1 MPTEIRFKAAARFL
15 GGETLIL
22 IARLQNGEPENQGI
36 HLESVA
42 VGLIDF
48 ELWGL
53 LLGDAG
59 YIQGVGGAFFDEAG
73 H

>member
-1 MPTEIRFKAAARFL
+1 V
-15 GGETLIL
+15 
-22 IARLQNGEPENQGI
+22 PENQGI

-42 VGLIDF
+42 VGLVDF